1 MGTVSITLSPA
12 VMVQRAVVLAAL
24 APLVAAPPPDVLQPP
39 RGATFDDIF
48 PSDGRPERFTAS
60 RHLWESFVN
69 HGYLDELHVSSN
81 PGQLCD
87 IGAADGSLTH
97 FISRSFGM
105 QSVAYDIVPPD
116 DNLYSLGEAQTTV
129 QLFDG
134 HDIPQ
139 PSGACALTLF
149 CYVLHHA
156 ANNTFKLLQEAR
168 RVSSPS
174 SFVLLAEDLA
184 EPTSPER
191 TARNLQ
197 HDPHGI
203 FRTDDEWR
211 ALLPAMGLE
220 LVRSGHLFGEHA
232 PQMFYIARPNNIT
245 TRSS

>member
-1 MGTVSITLSPA
+1 MFAKPSTVSITLSPA

-116 DNLYSLGEAQTTV
+116 DNLYSLGEAQSV
-129 QLFDG
+129 SQG
-134 HDIPQ
+134 
-139 PSGACALTLF
+139 SWRTLRCQRLPF
-149 CYVLHHA
+149 CW
-156 ANNTFKLLQEAR
+156 R
-168 RVSSPS
+168 RVLYPKDTLRVPS
-174 SFVLLAEDLA
+174 DSH
-184 EPTSPER
+184 R
-191 TARNLQ
+191 TALR
-197 HDPHGI
+197 
-203 FRTDDEWR
+203 W
-211 ALLPAMGLE
+211 
-220 LVRSGHLFGEHA
+220 S
-232 PQMFYIARPNNIT
+232 
-245 TRSS
+245 